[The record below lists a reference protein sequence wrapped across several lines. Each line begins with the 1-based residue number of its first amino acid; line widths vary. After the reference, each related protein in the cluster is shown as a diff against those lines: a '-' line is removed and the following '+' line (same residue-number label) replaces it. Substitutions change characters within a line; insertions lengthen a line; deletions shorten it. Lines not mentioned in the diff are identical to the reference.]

1 MATTTLQD
9 VDVHLRSI
17 IANLYMLIAQAH
29 EYHGANTQHAMTS
42 EIKQLIQNLVQLSQ
56 TARRLPTRIP
66 LDIIEYVEQTRNPDI
81 YTREFVELVMRY
93 NQQLKG
99 RTEAFGNF
107 RDILA
112 REMASAIPEIRD
124 DVNQVIE
131 VTGGRVEH

>member
-1 MATTTLQD
+1 MAAATLED

-29 EYHGANTQHAMTS
+29 DYHGPNTQHAMTV

-66 LDIIEYVEQTRNPDI
+66 RDIVEYVEQTRNPDI
-81 YTREFVELVMRY
+81 YTREFVELVMKR

-99 RTEAFGNF
+99 QTEAFGSF
-107 RDILA
+107 RDILG
-112 REMASAIPEIRD
+112 REMMSAIPEIQSEVRQI
-124 DVNQVIE
+124 VE
-131 VTGGRVEH
+131 VTGGRVE